1 MVTPI
6 LPPPPDDASL
16 WRYMN
21 FTKFGAMLSTK
32 SLYFTRG
39 DAFPDKFE
47 GAMGSVR
54 LEEKYDDFY
63 KEYLRKLYLRDS
75 GSKSEEYLPER
86 LELSVAKSLESL
98 RKAGEWQRR
107 TTFINCWYEA
117 DHESEAMWSLYAGW
131 RRDEIDSPGSI
142 VIVTTF
148 GKLSRA
154 LSSIPS
160 IYVGKVKYVD
170 RTTTL
175 SGLNEA
181 FWYKSKS
188 FEHEREVRAV
198 LHRHGVEDS
207 GVLIA
212 VDLAGVI
219 REIRLSPFCPVWF
232 EELMKDVSE
241 KYGYRFDIRRSS
253 LEDTPFY

>member
-21 FTKFGAMLSTK
+21 FTKFVAMLSTK

-39 DAFPDKFE
+39 DTFPDKFE
-47 GAMGSVR
+47 GAMGSIR
-54 LEEKYDDFY
+54 LERRYDDY
-63 KEYLRKLYLRDS
+63 YREYLRRAYLS
-75 GSKSEEYLPER
+75 APGSKEDYTPKR
-86 LELSVAKSLESL
+86 LEQSVNKSLLSL

-107 TTFINCWYEA
+107 TTFINCWYQA

-148 GKLSRA
+148 GKLGRA
-154 LSSIPS
+154 LSSVS
-160 IYVGKVKYVD
+160 NMYVGKVKYVD

-219 REIRLSPFCPVWF
+219 REVRLSPFCPVWF
-232 EELMKDVSE
+232 EELVKDVSE
-241 KYGYRFDIRRSS
+241 KYGHSFDIRRSS